1 MEYGEWIT
9 YLWKVNQ
16 WNQRDAQHIWKPMA
30 IYFITLNCQLN
41 LDIKNWRIKIQ
52 KIPND
57 NVHTLILK
65 QTALSLIN

>member
-41 LDIKNWRIKIQ
+41 LDIKN
-52 KIPND
+52 
-57 NVHTLILK
+57 
-65 QTALSLIN
+65 